1 MTHIICNFLLTVG
14 ISKQIELRGDAAAS
28 VASKAAVDVVVL
40 PLTFSL
46 DSTLQFGMFF
56 FLPSGYLFFKIVFKL
71 LFMKNQE

>member
-14 ISKQIELRGDAAAS
+14 ISKQIELRDAAAS
-28 VASKAAVDVVVL
+28 VASKAAVAVVVL
-40 PLTFSL
+40 PLTCSL